1 MGSYSIGTRAENGQL
16 TGAQEVTVLE
26 AAVQISRVAYRGDS
40 FGMHLRGVDGYPNVM
55 IYTMYDWVPPDRVS
69 ISLRELNRRR
79 GQAPGPQLL

>member
-1 MGSYSIGTRAENGQL
+1 MASYSVGTRAEKGQL

-40 FGMHLRGVDGYPNVM
+40 FGMHPRGVDGYPNVM
-55 IYTMYDWVPPDRVS
+55 RYTMYDWVPPDRVR
-69 ISLRELNRRR
+69 IRLRELNRRR